1 MSTESS
7 IKCPNCGELIDVN
20 EILYHQL
27 ENEFKQKNL
36 NEKKKFEEE
45 IALKR
50 VEYKQ
55 ALDMLKQKEEDIKE
69 QKEKFDEEL
78 KKATKELL
86 KQEKQKL
93 QIEIKKELAEE
104 QSESIALLKKEL
116 DEKSNQVK
124 ELNTAKAQIEQLK
137 RDKEEMESAIMAKAQ
152 LSLNEQ
158 LKIEKEKIQKTV
170 DEQNEL
176 KLKQKE
182 EQLDQ
187 LKKQLQEAQRK
198 AEQGSQQL
206 QGEIQE
212 LAIEEYLQDKYPFD
226 VIEEIKKGARGGDCI
241 QIVHTREIQNC
252 GKIYY
257 ESKRTKDFQR
267 VWIEKFK
274 ADMRDKGADIGVL
287 VTEVLPKE
295 LDRMGLID
303 GVWICTF
310 EEFKG
315 LSSVLRESII
325 KINQAKKSEENKT
338 DKMSLLYSY
347 LTSTEFTMQ
356 VEAIVEGFTQMQS
369 DLDSE
374 KRSMQRI
381 WKQREKQI
389 EKVLENTI
397 GMYGS
402 IKGIAGNS
410 IGNVKALELP
420 YGNESENL
428 DNEKID
434 W

>member
-1 MSTESS
+1 MSKEAS
-7 IKCPNCGELIDVN
+7 IKCPNCGTQIDVN

-36 NEKKKFEEE
+36 NEKKKFDEE
-45 IALKR
+45 IAQKR

-55 ALDMLKQKEEDIKE
+55 ALDLLKQKEEDIKE

-78 KKATKELL
+78 KKATRELL

-93 QIEIKKELAEE
+93 QEEIKKEILEE

-152 LSLNEQ
+152 LTLNEQ

-182 EQLDQ
+182 EQLEQ

-226 VIEEIKKGARGGDCI
+226 VIEEIKKGVRGGDCI
-241 QIVHTREIQNC
+241 QTVHTREIQNC

-257 ESKRTKDFQR
+257 ESKRTKDFQK

-315 LSSVLRESII
+315 LSSVLRESVI
-325 KINQAKKSEENKT
+325 KINQAKKTEENKT

-347 LTSTEFTMQ
+347 LTSTEFIMQ
-356 VEAIVEGFTQMQS
+356 VEAIVEGFGQMQG

-410 IGNVKALELP
+410 LGNVKALELP
-420 YGNESENL
+420 YNDLEE
-428 DNEKID
+428 
-434 W
+434 

>member
-1 MSTESS
+1 MTNQTT
-7 IKCPNCGELIDVN
+7 IKCPNCSTEIDIN
-20 EILYHQL
+20 EVLYHQL
-27 ENEFKQKNL
+27 ENKYKNEHL
-36 NEKKKFEEE
+36 AEKKKLEAEIEAKRKEYKTHLDSLKAKEEE
-45 IALKR
+45 F
-50 VEYKQ
+50 
-55 ALDMLKQKEEDIKE
+55 KE
-69 QKEKFDEEL
+69 QKEKFEEEI
-78 KKATKELL
+78 KKATQIQL
-86 KQEKQKL
+86 KAERVKL
-93 QIEIKKELAEE
+93 QEELRKEILDE
-104 QSESIALLKKEL
+104 QSESMAMLQKQLE
-116 DEKSNQVK
+116 EKSNQVK

-152 LSLNEQ
+152 FALNEQ

-170 DEQNEL
+170 DDQNEL

-182 EQLDQ
+182 EQLEQ
-187 LKKQLQEAQRK
+187 LKKQLQDTQRK
-198 AEQGSQQL
+198 LEQGSQQL
-206 QGEIQE
+206 QGEVQE
-212 LAIEEYLQDKYPFD
+212 LAIEEYLQNKYPFD
-226 VIEEIKKGARGGDCI
+226 FIEEIKKGVRGGDCI
-241 QIVHTREIQNC
+241 QTVHTREIQNC

-257 ESKRTKDFQR
+257 ESKRTKDFQKS
-267 VWIEKFK
+267 WIEKFK
-274 ADMRDKGADIGVL
+274 ADMREKGADIGVL

-303 GVWICTF
+303 GVWICTY

-338 DKMSLLYSY
+338 DKMSLLYGY
-347 LTSTEFTMQ
+347 LTSTEFKMQ
-356 VEAIVEGFTQMQS
+356 IEAIVEGFTQMQS

-389 EKVLENTI
+389 EKVLDNTI

-420 YGNESENL
+420 YTEQEEEL
-428 DNEKID
+428 
-434 W
+434 

>member
-86 KQEKQKL
+86 KQEKLKL
-93 QIEIKKELAEE
+93 QEELKKEILEE

-152 LSLNEQ
+152 FALNEQ

-170 DEQNEL
+170 DDQNEL

-182 EQLDQ
+182 EQLEQ
-187 LKKQLQEAQRK
+187 LKKQLQDTQRK
-198 AEQGSQQL
+198 LEQGSQQL
-206 QGEIQE
+206 QGEVQE
-212 LAIEEYLQDKYPFD
+212 LAIEEYLQNKYPFD
-226 VIEEIKKGARGGDCI
+226 FIEEIKKGVRGGDCI
-241 QIVHTREIQNC
+241 QTVHTREIQNC

-257 ESKRTKDFQR
+257 ESKRTKDFQKS
-267 VWIEKFK
+267 WIEKFK
-274 ADMRDKGADIGVL
+274 ADMREKGADIGVL

-315 LSSVLRESII
+315 LSSVLRESVI

-389 EKVLENTI
+389 EKVLENTV

-420 YGNESENL
+420 YSDEIEN
-428 DNEKID
+428 
-434 W
+434 

>member
-45 IALKR
+45 IAQKR

-86 KQEKQKL
+86 KQEKLKL
-93 QIEIKKELAEE
+93 QEELKKEILEE

-152 LSLNEQ
+152 FALNEQ

-170 DEQNEL
+170 DDQNEL

-182 EQLDQ
+182 EQLEQ
-187 LKKQLQEAQRK
+187 LKKQLQDTQRK
-198 AEQGSQQL
+198 LEQGSQQL
-206 QGEIQE
+206 QGEVQE
-212 LAIEEYLQDKYPFD
+212 LAIEEYLQNKYPFD
-226 VIEEIKKGARGGDCI
+226 SIEEIKKGVRGGDCI
-241 QIVHTREIQNC
+241 QTVHTREIQNC

-257 ESKRTKDFQR
+257 ESKRTKDFQKS
-267 VWIEKFK
+267 WIEKFK
-274 ADMRDKGADIGVL
+274 ADMREKGADIGVL

-295 LDRMGLID
+295 LERMGLID
-303 GVWICTF
+303 GVWICTY

-338 DKMSLLYSY
+338 DKMSLLYGY
-347 LTSTEFTMQ
+347 LTSTEFKMQ
-356 VEAIVEGFTQMQS
+356 IEAIVEGFTQMQS

-420 YGNESENL
+420 YGNVEEEN
-428 DNEKID
+428 E
-434 W
+434 

>member
-50 VEYKQ
+50 IEYKQ

-93 QIEIKKELAEE
+93 QEELKKEILEE

-152 LSLNEQ
+152 FALNEQ

-170 DEQNEL
+170 DDQNEL

-182 EQLDQ
+182 EQLEQ
-187 LKKQLQEAQRK
+187 LKKQLQDTQRK
-198 AEQGSQQL
+198 LEQGSQQL
-206 QGEIQE
+206 QGEVQE
-212 LAIEEYLQDKYPFD
+212 LAIEEYLQNKYPFD
-226 VIEEIKKGARGGDCI
+226 FIEEIKKGVRGGDCI
-241 QIVHTREIQNC
+241 QTVHTREIQNC

-257 ESKRTKDFQR
+257 ESKRTKDFQKS
-267 VWIEKFK
+267 WIEKFK
-274 ADMRDKGADIGVL
+274 ADMREKGADIGVL

-295 LDRMGLID
+295 LERMGLID
-303 GVWICTF
+303 GVWICTY

-338 DKMSLLYSY
+338 DKMSLLYGY
-347 LTSTEFTMQ
+347 LTSTEFKMQ
-356 VEAIVEGFTQMQS
+356 IEAIVEGFTQMQS

-389 EKVLENTI
+389 EKVLDNTI

-420 YGNESENL
+420 YSNVEEENS
-428 DNEKID
+428 
-434 W
+434 

>member
-93 QIEIKKELAEE
+93 QEELKKEILEE

-152 LSLNEQ
+152 FALNEQ

-170 DEQNEL
+170 DDQNEL

-182 EQLDQ
+182 EQLEQ
-187 LKKQLQEAQRK
+187 LKKQLQDTQRK
-198 AEQGSQQL
+198 LEQGSQQL
-206 QGEIQE
+206 QGEVQE
-212 LAIEEYLQDKYPFD
+212 LAIEEYLQNKYPFD
-226 VIEEIKKGARGGDCI
+226 FIEEIKKGVRGGDCI
-241 QIVHTREIQNC
+241 QTVHTREIQNC

-257 ESKRTKDFQR
+257 ESKRTKDFQKS
-267 VWIEKFK
+267 WIEKFK
-274 ADMRDKGADIGVL
+274 ADMREKGADIGVL

-295 LDRMGLID
+295 LERMGLID
-303 GVWICTF
+303 GVWICTY

-338 DKMSLLYSY
+338 DKMSLLYDY
-347 LTSTEFTMQ
+347 LTSTEFKMQ
-356 VEAIVEGFTQMQS
+356 IEAIVEGFTQMQS

-389 EKVLENTI
+389 EKVLDNTI

-420 YGNESENL
+420 YNEIEEEN
-428 DNEKID
+428 E
-434 W
+434 

>member
-1 MSTESS
+1 MSTEAS
-7 IKCPNCGELIDVN
+7 IKCPNCGTQIDVN

-36 NEKKKFEEE
+36 NEKKRFDEE
-45 IALKR
+45 IAQKR
-50 VEYKQ
+50 QEYKQ
-55 ALDMLKQKEEDIKE
+55 ALDLLKQKEEDIKE

-93 QIEIKKELAEE
+93 QEQLKKEILEE

-152 LSLNEQ
+152 LTLNEQ

-182 EQLDQ
+182 EQLEQ
-187 LKKQLQEAQRK
+187 LKKQLQDTQRK
-198 AEQGSQQL
+198 LEQGSQQL

-241 QIVHTREIQNC
+241 QTVHTREIQNC

-257 ESKRTKDFQR
+257 ESKRTKDFQKT
-267 VWIEKFK
+267 WIEKFK
-274 ADMRDKGADIGVL
+274 ADMRDKGADLGVL

-420 YGNESENL
+420 YNDLEDEEN
-428 DNEKID
+428 
-434 W
+434 

>member
-36 NEKKKFEEE
+36 QEKKKFDEE

-93 QIEIKKELAEE
+93 QEELKKEILEE

-124 ELNTAKAQIEQLK
+124 ELNTAKVQIEQLK

-152 LSLNEQ
+152 LTLNEQ
-158 LKIEKEKIQKTV
+158 LKLEKEKIQKTV

-182 EQLDQ
+182 EQLEQ

-212 LAIEEYLQDKYPFD
+212 LAIEEYLQNKYPFD
-226 VIEEIKKGARGGDCI
+226 AIEEIKKGVRGGDCI
-241 QIVHTREIQNC
+241 QTVHTREIQNC

-257 ESKRTKDFQR
+257 ESKRTKDFQK

-274 ADMRDKGADIGVL
+274 ADMRDKGADVGVL
-287 VTEVLPKE
+287 VTEVLPRE
-295 LDRMGLID
+295 LDRMGLVD
-303 GVWICTF
+303 GVWICTY

-338 DKMSLLYSY
+338 DKMSLLYGY
-347 LTSTEFTMQ
+347 LTSTEFKMQ
-356 VEAIVEGFTQMQS
+356 IEAIVEGFTQMQS

-410 IGNVKALELP
+410 IGNVKALDLP
-420 YGNESENL
+420 YSNL
-428 DNEKID
+428 EDEEK
-434 W
+434 

>member
-1 MSTESS
+1 MSKEAS
-7 IKCPNCGELIDVN
+7 IKCPNCGTQIDVN

-36 NEKKKFEEE
+36 NEKKKFDEE
-45 IALKR
+45 IAQKR

-55 ALDMLKQKEEDIKE
+55 ALDLLKQKEEDIKE

-93 QIEIKKELAEE
+93 QEELKKEILEE

-124 ELNTAKAQIEQLK
+124 ELNIAKAQIERLK
-137 RDKEEMESAIMAKAQ
+137 RDNEEMESAIMAKAQ
-152 LSLNEQ
+152 LTLNEQ

-182 EQLDQ
+182 EQLEQ

-198 AEQGSQQL
+198 AEQGPQQL

-212 LAIEEYLQDKYPFD
+212 LAIEEYLQNKYPFD
-226 VIEEIKKGARGGDCI
+226 GIEEIKKGVRGGDCI
-241 QIVHTREIQNC
+241 QTVHTREIQNC

-257 ESKRTKDFQR
+257 ESKRTKDFQKS
-267 VWIEKFK
+267 WIEKFK

-420 YGNESENL
+420 YGNVEEEN
-428 DNEKID
+428 E
-434 W
+434 